1 MISGMSVASH
11 ERASITPAPN
21 GAPSDIRVRS
31 PKFDFTGVPRRW
43 LLGSR
48 IASNVANGANLLFP
62 AGERFFV
69 RSVRR
74 YLDRLDPV
82 ADAQLLS
89 DVRAFSQQEGRHA
102 AAHERAF
109 EVLRAQGYDI
119 DTFLRVY
126 EAIAFGAIEKVVPH
140 KLSLAATA
148 ACEHFTA
155 ILAEAG
161 LTDGVMDHAHPV
173 MRELLLWHAV
183 EEIEHRSVAFDVLLK
198 VDSSYALR
206 MAGLAMASSMLG
218 SFWVLGALHLLA
230 QDGDPAGLLREMRIG
245 RQKKKRQAEAAR
257 AGTLDATKEA
267 ILPQKGIMT
276 RVFGRGIRDYVRRD
290 FHPAE
295 RDLGP
300 VVEQAMRTV
309 RALDQ
314 PEAAHPANAI

>member
-1 MISGMSVASH
+1 M
-11 ERASITPAPN
+11 
-21 GAPSDIRVRS
+21 PSDIRVRS
-31 PKFDFTGVPRRW
+31 PKFDFTDVPRRW

-62 AGERFFV
+62 AGERFFI
-69 RSVRR
+69 RSVKR
-74 YLDRLDPV
+74 YTDTLDPNGN
-82 ADAQLLS
+82 AELLA
-89 DVRAFSQQEGRHA
+89 DVRAFFQQEGRHA

-109 EVLRAQGYDI
+109 DVLRSQGYDI
-119 DTFLRVY
+119 DTFLRIY
-126 EAIAFGAIEKVVPH
+126 EAIAFGAIERVAPP

-161 LTDGVMDHAHPV
+161 LTDGVMEHAHPV

-183 EEIEHRSVAFDVLLK
+183 EEIEHRSVAFDVLAK

-218 SFWVLGALHLLA
+218 GFWVIAALYLLA
-230 QDGDPAGLLREMRIG
+230 QEGDPAGLLRELRIG
-245 RQKKKRQAEAAR
+245 REKKKRQAEAAR
-257 AGTLDATKEA
+257 AGTLDGTKEA

-276 RVFGRGIRDYVRRD
+276 RVFGRGIRDYVRPG

-295 RDLGP
+295 RDLRP
-300 VVEQAMRTV
+300 VVERAMQTV
-309 RALDQ
+309 RALSGQSGDDKS
-314 PEAAHPANAI
+314 EKSDESEKRARAASTAQPANAI